1 MYTCTHI
8 RIHTYACYMKKVTA
22 ITSMGLVCE
31 QRKKADSA
39 HKCTT
44 KTDSGKHNNSI
55 SNNNYISGN
64 NNNS

>member
-1 MYTCTHI
+1 
-8 RIHTYACYMKKVTA
+8 MKKVTA

-31 QRKKADSA
+31 QGKKADSA
-39 HKCTT
+39 HKYTT
-44 KTDSGKHNNSI
+44 KTNSGKHNNSKKNSNNSI

>member
-1 MYTCTHI
+1 
-8 RIHTYACYMKKVTA
+8 MKKVTA
-22 ITSMGLVCE
+22 ITSIGLVCE